1 MGDETRVVRVTNQDE
16 LDAALEADPR
26 DDTVIEIHSDPGKYT
41 HHVLAVVDSRGH
53 AIEAR
58 GESRVIVSGGA
69 QLTARGRSMVEAQDA
84 ACVHATD
91 FAQVN
96 WRDSSSGKC
105 GYYARGQVWDT
116 ATVDTHALCPL
127 FAFDNAVVTARATSH
142 VVAQGEASV
151 TAYNQSVVEMSG
163 DVDVTARGQAVVY
176 CEGGEVYAHEHA
188 TVYVMKNAD
197 RPSVDG
203 VPTVVVHD
211 LKGDTPVMGGPVVLT
226 V

>member
-1 MGDETRVVRVTNQDE
+1 MSGDRIVRVTNQEE
-16 LDAALEADPR
+16 LDVALAAAPS
-26 DDTVIEIHSDPGKYT
+26 DDVVIVIDSDPGRRVPIYIF
-41 HHVLAVVDSRGH
+41 VLDSRGH

-58 GESRVIVSGGA
+58 GESRVVVSNGA
-69 QLTARGRSMVEAQDA
+69 RLTARDRSMVTARDA
-84 ACVHATD
+84 AVVHAID
-91 FAQVN
+91 FAQVR
-96 WRDSSSGKC
+96 WHGSSSGTC
-105 GYYARGQVWDT
+105 GYYARGEVWDT
-116 ATVDTHALCPL
+116 AAVETRSLCPL

-163 DVDVTARGQAVVY
+163 DVDVTARGQSVVY

-211 LKGDTPVMGGPVVLT
+211 LKGDTPVVGGPVVLT

>member
-1 MGDETRVVRVTNQDE
+1 MVDETRVVRVTSQEE
-16 LDAALEADPR
+16 LDAALEAAPS
-26 DDTVIEIHSDPGKYT
+26 DDAVIVIDSDPGKY
-41 HHVLAVVDSRGH
+41 VPVYIFVMDSRGH

-58 GESRVIVSGGA
+58 GESRVIVSGEA
-69 QLTARGRSMVEAQDA
+69 QLTAYGRSMVEAQDDA
-84 ACVHATD
+84 VVRATD

-96 WRDSSSGKC
+96 WRDRSTGTC
-105 GYYARGQVWDT
+105 GYYARGQVWDM

-163 DVDVTARGQAVVY
+163 DVDVTAYGQSVVY

-188 TVYVMKNAD
+188 TVYVLKNAD

-211 LKGDTPVMGGPVVLT
+211 LKGDTPVVGGPVVLT